1 LLAIPVY
8 IFLARGL
15 RNGRVRDYALAGF
28 FLAFAQYFSQ
38 LSRVAILVAA
48 FLILDEII
56 TRRARPQNW
65 RRGLISGG
73 LVALLVLAP
82 LLFFVFKQPE
92 VFIARTN
99 QVAIWTD
106 DFSFGKYPA
115 QLLWENILAYAG
127 MFNLSGD
134 PHGNRVLPA
143 RPEADPFFAGLFI
156 VGLMV
161 ALSRW
166 RDQPARRVL
175 VWYGLALVPG
185 LVTLEA
191 PAPTRVLEALSPM
204 LVLAGWGA
212 IQLGELIPVS
222 LGSSRTLIRRG
233 LLATICIAALVL
245 NTTRYF
251 SDTATDVRLLR
262 SNQLISSAVGR
273 TLSEWRAEGRIRAGA
288 SVYAPASLL
297 TPDDRDALELL
308 TGHSLTITPLTEA
321 SSPLPEQTVLV
332 RPNNAGLANLLA
344 QRDPRYR
351 ADASQ
356 ALDKDQ
362 RDWLAIQTLM
372 GARPFVQVEGPP
384 FPGSGEP
391 AFWLYTISQ
400 GP

>member
-1 LLAIPVY
+1 MTCDVYSTKGYGNLIVEIETGYIPPERIPDVY
-8 IFLARGL
+8 KSAD
-15 RNGRVRDYALAGF
+15 V
-28 FLAFAQYFSQ
+28 
-38 LSRVAILVAA
+38 
-48 FLILDEII
+48 
-56 TRRARPQNW
+56 
-65 RRGLISGG
+65 
-73 LVALLVLAP
+73 
-82 LLFFVFKQPE
+82 FVFSSLTETQ
-92 VFIARTN
+92 
-99 QVAIWTD
+99 
-106 DFSFGKYPA
+106 
-115 QLLWENILAYAG
+115 
-127 MFNLSGD
+127 
-134 PHGNRVLPA
+134 
-143 RPEADPFFAGLFI
+143 
-156 VGLMV
+156 
-161 ALSRW
+161 
-166 RDQPARRVL
+166 
-175 VWYGLALVPG
+175 G

-212 IQLGELIPVS
+212 IQMGELIPVS

-233 LLATICIAALVL
+233 LFATICIAALVL

-308 TGHSLTITPLTEA
+308 TGHSLTITPLTDA

-356 ALDKDQ
+356 ALVKDQ

-372 GARPFVQVEGPP
+372 GARPFEQVEGRP
-384 FPGSGEP
+384 FPGSNRGSGEATMICGFHSP
-391 AFWLYTISQ
+391 ARE
-400 GP
+400 P